1 MTADSARTTTEPTEP
16 ALTAADLSTLATAI
30 VPLARVPGDE
40 RPETLDAMFQ
50 ACPDTLGVELVGPA
64 GSLGVL
70 PRAVI
75 DRRMTRDWF
84 RAAHGATTLAQLHEV
99 WREPVLTLPADAPIC
114 EAASRALDRTPPY
127 TYDPVLVTD
136 RAGTPLGMLDVRAL
150 LEQQTRLLRTALRQ
164 VAEER
169 DAADRATRSK
179 SEFLA
184 NMSHEIRTP
193 MTAILGF
200 ADLLLDPALREAERA
215 SHVRTIQRNGD
226 HLLAVLNDI
235 LDLSKI
241 ESGKL
246 DLETVLVDLGQLVED
261 VASLM
266 RVRAHGKGLP
276 LHVDHLGETPA
287 RVECDP
293 VRLRQVL
300 MNLLGNAVKFTEAG
314 FVALQVAWRPDP
326 SPQSGGLDGHLAF
339 TVRDTGIGIDPTRI
353 EAIFEPFAQA
363 DTSSQ
368 RRFGGSGLGLAI
380 SRRLAEMMGGDL
392 EVDSNPGRGS
402 RFTLRIPVRSAPA
415 RPTDAQDDVLERV
428 LRKRAAR
435 CLEGRRVLLAED
447 GVDNQRLISHILQ
460 KAGMHVTIAANGRTA
475 VEHALEA
482 GRGDRPF
489 DVVLMDMQ
497 MPELDGYGA
506 TRELR
511 QNGFEAPVIALT
523 AHAMSGDRER
533 CLSAGC
539 DEFET
544 KPVRRDSL
552 LDCIARVTAARA
564 AD

>member
-1 MTADSARTTTEPTEP
+1 
-16 ALTAADLSTLATAI
+16 
-30 VPLARVPGDE
+30 
-40 RPETLDAMFQ
+40 
-50 ACPDTLGVELVGPA
+50 
-64 GSLGVL
+64 
-70 PRAVI
+70 
-75 DRRMTRDWF
+75 
-84 RAAHGATTLAQLHEV
+84 
-99 WREPVLTLPADAPIC
+99 
-114 EAASRALDRTPPY
+114 
-127 TYDPVLVTD
+127 
-136 RAGTPLGMLDVRAL
+136 
-150 LEQQTRLLRTALRQ
+150 
-164 VAEER
+164 
-169 DAADRATRSK
+169 
-179 SEFLA
+179 
-184 NMSHEIRTP
+184 
-193 MTAILGF
+193 
-200 ADLLLDPALREAERA
+200 
-215 SHVRTIQRNGD
+215 
-226 HLLAVLNDI
+226 
-235 LDLSKI
+235 
-241 ESGKL
+241 
-246 DLETVLVDLGQLVED
+246 
-261 VASLM
+261 
-266 RVRAHGKGLP
+266 
-276 LHVDHLGETPA
+276 
-287 RVECDP
+287 
-293 VRLRQVL
+293 
-300 MNLLGNAVKFTEAG
+300 
-314 FVALQVAWRPDP
+314 
-326 SPQSGGLDGHLAF
+326 
-339 TVRDTGIGIDPTRI
+339 
-353 EAIFEPFAQA
+353 
-363 DTSSQ
+363 
-368 RRFGGSGLGLAI
+368 
-380 SRRLAEMMGGDL
+380 MMGGDL